1 MSSRGFTTGLIVGA
15 VMGATFGML
24 VDPINDKCH
33 KRMNKTKENM
43 FRAIGGMLDDLL
55 DR

>member
-1 MSSRGFTTGLIVGA
+1 MGKGFTTGLMVGV

-43 FRAIGGMLDDLL
+43 FKALGGMLDEMMG
-55 DR
+55 R

>member
-1 MSSRGFTTGLIVGA
+1 MGKGFTAGLIAGA
-15 VMGATFGML
+15 VVGATFGML

-55 DR
+55 GR